1 MYAQAPV
8 VSVSILP
15 ESPGSSDA
23 SPALAEILRVTIA
36 LAAEERGF
44 RTIPDP
50 AGVAATPQAEF
61 LLSVRYSLTGNR
73 VTVRFRLIDTRSV
86 LPESSGSLERTLDP
100 QFDREVSLLVAEI
113 LLPAEREVAV
123 RPRTAPAS
131 APAVESPRAADAPV
145 QPGPSDAATGTGQI
159 DGVRIP
165 GRERRPSRRPP
176 RPDFGAGLYLP
187 LGDARDYFGAAGWM
201 GAGWGFPLGET
212 GPWTAGPAAAVA
224 AFSMAG
230 PDETESGNYFIML
243 GAELSFRVPGTGKV
257 SPFASVSAGPA
268 LVVVRNADPERYA
281 KLMPYV
287 AARLGASLRVS
298 PRMRL
303 GVDTTLSVLVDYEA
317 GFGSLS
323 PVWGMA
329 PRIFLSLESR

>member
-1 MYAQAPV
+1 VYAQAPV
-8 VSVSILP
+8 IAVSIRP
-15 ESPGSSDA
+15 ENSGSSEV
-23 SPALAEILRVTIA
+23 SPVLEEILRVTIA

-73 VTVRFRLIDTRSV
+73 VTLRFGLNDTRSV

-123 RPRTAPAS
+123 RPRTVPVS
-131 APAVESPRAADAPV
+131 VPAVESPQAADATV
-145 QPGPSDAATGTGQI
+145 QPGPSGAVTGIGEA

-165 GRERRPSRRPP
+165 GRERRASRRPP
-176 RPDFGAGLYLP
+176 RPDFGAGVYLP
-187 LGDARDYFGAAGWM
+187 LGTARSYFDTAGWFDAR
-201 GAGWGFPLGET
+201 WGFPLGET
-212 GPWTAGPAAAVA
+212 GPWSAGPAAALA

-230 PDETESGNYFIML
+230 PDEAESGNYFMML
-243 GAELSFRVPGTGKV
+243 GAELSFRVPGAGKV

-268 LVVVRNADPERYA
+268 LVVVRGADPERYA
-281 KLMPYV
+281 KLMPYA

-298 PRMRL
+298 PRWRL
-303 GVDTTLSVLVDYEA
+303 GVDTTLLVLMDYEA
-317 GFGSLS
+317 GFESLS
-323 PVWGMA
+323 PVWGIA
-329 PRIFLSLESR
+329 PRIFVSLESR

>member
-8 VSVSILP
+8 IAVSIRP
-15 ESPGSSDA
+15 ENSGSSA
-23 SPALAEILRVTIA
+23 VAPVLEEILRVTIA
-36 LAAEERGF
+36 LAAEDRGF
-44 RTIPDP
+44 RVVPVPESSSVP
-50 AGVAATPQAEF
+50 AVSEF
-61 LLSVRYSLTGNR
+61 FLEMRYSISGDR
-73 VTVRFRLIDTRSV
+73 VSLRYSFKDSRSIV
-86 LPESSGSLERTLDP
+86 PESSGGLERTLDP

-131 APAVESPRAADAPV
+131 VPAVESPQAADAPV
-145 QPGPSDAATGTGQI
+145 QPGSSGAATGIGQA

-165 GRERRPSRRPP
+165 GRERRPSR
-176 RPDFGAGLYLP
+176 PDFGAGFYLP
-187 LGDARDYFGAAGWM
+187 LGTARSYFGAAGWM

-230 PDETESGNYFIML
+230 PGEAESGNYFIML

-268 LVVVRNADPERYA
+268 LVVVRDADPERYA
-281 KLMPYV
+281 KLMPYA

-298 PRMRL
+298 PRWRL

-317 GFGSLS
+317 GFGTLS